1 MSFVAMA
8 VMTGVS
14 TLHQITNKPEQKL
27 PPANANALGGQG
39 QGGIT
44 NLNLENIGEDT
55 QNIAEDITLEGA
67 DFNVATNNQDT
78 GIASALK
85 EKLGAQSGKPISS
98 LEDMTLEELLNL
110 FGRDELTEVGSSL
123 SMEDA
128 MTTFTPTFEK
138 PKVDIPPI
146 DDESLIS
153 LFENPNP
160 NEAMAKVNADIK
172 ASLPETTTA
181 ATTEAIATTTEAMN
195 APMTASE
202 AAGWINVAMQG
213 IATLAEILDD
223 DDKKLLAPASAPSF
237 SYQAPNKGI
246 TLDSIGMNMGGDPAK
261 ILARPMFKGDPVV
274 GPGGPK
280 DDIIPVLA
288 SDGEFMLSKAAV
300 DHAGG
305 GNHELGIA
313 RLNAFNNKGNQRYG

>member
-1 MSFVAMA
+1 MSFIALA
-8 VMTGVS
+8 VITGVQ

-39 QGGIT
+39 QGGIAG
-44 NLNLENIGEDT
+44 LNLENIGEDT
-55 QNIAEDITLEGA
+55 QNIAEDITLQGA
-67 DFNVATNNQDT
+67 DFNVTNNNKDM

-98 LEDMTLEELLNL
+98 LEDMSLEELLDVLNYDQL
-110 FGRDELTEVGSSL
+110 PEVGSSI
-123 SMEDA
+123 SMEDV
-128 MTTFTPTFEK
+128 MPTFTPNIKSK
-138 PKVDIPPI
+138 PDIPPI
-146 DDESLIS
+146 DEESLVS
-153 LFENPNP
+153 LFETPNP

-172 ASLPETTTA
+172 ASLPETNTA
-181 ATTEAIATTTEAMN
+181 ATTNAIAATTEAMN
-195 APMTASE
+195 APMAGSE
-202 AAGWINVAMQG
+202 VAGWINVAMQG

-223 DDKKLLAPASAPSF
+223 DEPPLAPASAPSF
-237 SYQAPNKGI
+237 SYQAPSKGI
-246 TLDSIGMNMGGDPAK
+246 TLEDIGMNMGGDPSK
-261 ILARPMFKGDPVV
+261 ILARPMFKGNPVV

-313 RLNAFNNKGNQRYG
+313 RLKAFNNKGNKRYGN